1 MAETA
6 KGGPFKEILDNDI
19 LINCIYL
26 NPKAPKSPP
35 FLSLPLIE
43 KHQNERR
50 LSVISD
56 VSCDTNNPNN
66 PLPVYNSLTT
76 FEKPTLT
83 IFDKPLPLE
92 VIAIDHLPSLV
103 PRESSKDFTDQMI
116 DHLIAFD
123 ESPVWQRALDVF
135 NEKVATV

>member
-6 KGGPFKEILDNDI
+6 KGGPFKEILDHDM

-35 FLSLPLIE
+35 FLSPPML
-43 KHQNERR
+43 QNERK
-50 LSVISD
+50 LSVIAD

-66 PLPVYNSLTT
+66 PLPIYNTLTT
-76 FEKPTLT
+76 FEEPTITVLAKP
-83 IFDKPLPLE
+83 IPLE

-103 PRESSKDFTDQMI
+103 PRESSKDFTDQ
-116 DHLIAFD
+116 LIEHVVEFD
-123 ESPVWQRALDVF
+123 ETPVWQRALTLF
-135 NEKVATV
+135 KEKIATV